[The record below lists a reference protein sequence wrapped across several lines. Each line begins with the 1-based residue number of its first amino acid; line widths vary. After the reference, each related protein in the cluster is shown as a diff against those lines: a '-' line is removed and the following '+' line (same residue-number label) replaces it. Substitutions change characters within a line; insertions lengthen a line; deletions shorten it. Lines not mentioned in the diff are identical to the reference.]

1 MKAVIAAVIA
11 ILVIGGG
18 AFFVMNKDDAPANN
32 AETQQS
38 HEDGEEHDE
47 ATTQTAQEAQG
58 ATQNSENSQVA
69 SVSIES
75 SSYTPST
82 VTVKKGTTVTWTNKD
97 SIEHDVMPDSPSETF
112 PGSNG
117 LLSSGQTYSQTF
129 NTAGEYTYHCTPHS
143 FMKGKVIV
151 TD

>member
-1 MKAVIAAVIA
+1 
-11 ILVIGGG
+11 
-18 AFFVMNKDDAPANN
+18 
-32 AETQQS
+32 
-38 HEDGEEHDE
+38 
-47 ATTQTAQEAQG
+47 
-58 ATQNSENSQVA
+58 
-69 SVSIES
+69 
-75 SSYTPST
+75 
-82 VTVKKGTTVTWTNKD
+82 
-97 SIEHDVMPDSPSETF
+97 MPDSPSETF